1 MKRYS
6 EKRPDGNVW
15 KQVVFSNMDVCVSL
29 EAWEYQYDEEV
40 SLAPIGDVE
49 LEGECVMEE
58 GLDIF
63 EALRKFVELV
73 DKGWE
78 VVNLTIRPKERQSDA
93 NFLIEISRWPK
104 CGVSVIVSV
113 NETEINKELA
123 EKLKK
128 IKEIVDDICKT

>member
-15 KQVVFSNMDVCVSL
+15 KQVVFSNIDVCVSL

-49 LEGECVMEE
+49 FEGECVMEHN
-58 GLDIF
+58 LDIF
-63 EALRKFVELV
+63 EALRKFVELI

-78 VVNLTIRPKERQSDA
+78 VVNLTIRPEERQQDV
-93 NFLIEISRWPK
+93 NFLIEIRKWPTR
-104 CGVSVIVSV
+104 GISVIISV
-113 NETEINKELA
+113 NETKINKELA
-123 EKLKK
+123 EKLRK
-128 IKEIVDDICKT
+128 IKEIIEDA

>member
-15 KQVVFSNMDVCVSL
+15 KQVVFSNIDVCVSL

-49 LEGECVMEE
+49 FEGECVMEHN
-58 GLDIF
+58 LDIF
-63 EALRKFVELV
+63 EALRKFVELI

-78 VVNLTIRPKERQSDA
+78 VVNLTIRPEERQQDV
-93 NFLIEISRWPK
+93 NFLIEIRKS
-104 CGVSVIVSV
+104 VSYTHLTLPT
-113 NETEINKELA
+113 N
-123 EKLKK
+123 
-128 IKEIVDDICKT
+128 